1 MVITNLINN
10 ALIACVIT
18 SSRMEEVNLLEEKFF
33 EMLAEN
39 LSNESKWFLVIL
51 EQESPNHVNKELLRE
66 KVNELYSE
74 IKKSEELLI
83 NSRYVLD
90 IHTARLEGAGLV
102 KVERIGKVRMYSITD
117 FGLKLIDYLENVQNN

>member
-1 MVITNLINN
+1 MVINNLINN
-10 ALIACVIT
+10 AFIARIIT
-18 SSRMEEVNLLEEKFF
+18 SLKAKEVNLLEEKFF

-51 EQESPNHVNKELLRE
+51 EQESPNHLNRELLWE
-66 KVNELYSE
+66 KVNELYAE
-74 IKKSEELLI
+74 YNKSEESLI

-102 KVERIGKVRMYSITD
+102 KVEKIGKLRLYSITD
-117 FGLKLIDYLENVQNN
+117 FGLKLID